1 MTAAIR
7 IRNQA
12 RGFSLVVVLILLIV
26 MSVLG
31 IAVLRSSAMQ
41 ERMSGNLRDRS
52 LAFQAAETA
61 LRFAQDQLAVRPPV
75 AMNPDNADW
84 DTLVPT
90 ETHCTQLGVCPTG
103 HVASWRP
110 GPILG
115 AGDPAVP
122 DTPTEYWVE
131 YLGTGPAEPDKCN
144 IVKGSGPPP
153 DCFRPMFRI
162 TARSRAVGRAEVVLQ
177 ANVIHKLPTL

>member
-1 MTAAIR
+1 MNAGTR
-7 IRNQA
+7 QRG

-52 LAFQAAETA
+52 LAFQAAEVA
-61 LRFAQDQLAVRPPV
+61 LRFAQAQLATTPTED
-75 AMNPDNADW
+75 NPANADW

-90 ETHCTQLGVCPTG
+90 ATHCSRLGICPTG
-103 HVASWRP
+103 ANPVWQA
-110 GPILG
+110 GPVLG
-115 AGDPAVP
+115 ANRGDIP
-122 DTPTEYWVE
+122 DTPTQYWIE

-144 IVKGSGPPP
+144 IVKGSAPPP